1 MPLNNQPLSHSVTIY
16 DLLQALKDTINYNL
30 NCVKIATVISFN
42 PSTLTVKCRVNN
54 KRLRQLKNDGNQ
66 VLEEYPDIYAKCHFF
81 GWGGIGAVYPIEPGM
96 EGFLLF
102 NDRELETWFLTG
114 NGGKLAYDRC
124 HDLTDAI
131 FVCGLHSQP
140 NLASLPYMPDTL
152 HIYYKGS
159 DIQIQDE
166 KIIENTK
173 EYTLNAEDKI
183 EENTKEKTVNS
194 EDKIEENT
202 KEYKVNADVSYTV
215 NSLAMI
221 SENAPT
227 ISLNGSGTTN
237 ITGVANVNVDG
248 ATITLTGKKIY
259 IVCDDLYINGEEYY
273 DHRHTNGNQGNP
285 TGGVIQS

>member
-1 MPLNNQPLSHSVTIY
+1 MSLYNQELSHKTTMYGV
-16 DLLQALKDTINYNL
+16 LQTLKDTINYNL
-30 NCVKIATVISFN
+30 NCIKIATVIEFN
-42 PSTLTVKCRVNN
+42 PTLMTVKCRVNN
-54 KRLRQLKNDGNQ
+54 KRLRQLKKDGNQ

-140 NLASLPYMPDTL
+140 NIPQLPFIEECL

-159 DIQIQDE
+159 DFQIKDE
-166 KIIENTK
+166 SVTENTK
-173 EYTLNAEDKI
+173 EHTLNAEDSI
-183 EENTKEKTVNS
+183 EENTKEKTVNAS
-194 EDKIEENT
+194 TSIEENT
-202 KEYKVNADVSYTV
+202 TSYTI
-215 NSLAMI
+215 NSNATI

-227 ISLNGSGTTN
+227 ITLTGSATTN
-237 ITGVANVNVDG
+237 ITGVTNVNVDG

-259 IVCDDLYINGEEYY
+259 LVCDDFIINGESYY
-273 DHRHTNGNQGNP
+273 SHKHTNGNQGSP

>member
-1 MPLNNQPLSHSVTIY
+1 MPLYNQDLNHKTTMYS
-16 DLLQALKDTINYNL
+16 LLQTLKDTINYNL

-42 PSTLTVKCRVNN
+42 STTMTVKCRVNN

-173 EYTLNAEDKI
+173 EYTLNAEDSI
-183 EENTKEKTVNS
+183 EENTKDFT
-194 EDKIEENT
+194 I
-202 KEYKVNADVSYTV
+202 NADTSFTL
-215 NSLAMI
+215 NTATQT
-221 SENAPT
+221 ENAT
-227 ISLNGSGTTN
+227 TRNITATTN
-237 ITGVANVNVDG
+237 HTG
-248 ATITLTGKKIY
+248 TITATQLNDTTAATNTFTTSDGK
-259 IVCDDLYINGEEYY
+259 IVTVVNGIV
-273 DHRHTNGNQGNP
+273 RTIVG
-285 TGGVIQS
+285 

>member
-1 MPLNNQPLSHSVTIY
+1 MPLNNQPLSHNVTIY
-16 DLLQALKDTINYNL
+16 DLLQALKNTINYNL
-30 NCVKIATVISFN
+30 NCIKIATVIEFN
-42 PSTLTVKCRVNN
+42 PTLMTVKCRVNN

-140 NLASLPYMPDTL
+140 NLPQLPFIEECL

-159 DIQIQDE
+159 DFQIKD
-166 KIIENTK
+166 KSVTENTK
-173 EYTLNAEDKI
+173 EHTLNAEDSI
-183 EENTKEKTVNS
+183 EENTKEKTVNAS
-194 EDKIEENT
+194 TSIEENT
-202 KEYKVNADVSYTV
+202 INYTINANVKI
-215 NSLAMI
+215 N
-221 SENAPT
+221 ENAPT
-227 ISLNGSGTTN
+227 ISLTGSATTN
-237 ITGVANVNVDG
+237 IIGIASVNVNG
-248 ATITLTGKKIY
+248 ATITLAGKKIVL
-259 IVCDDLYINGEEYY
+259 VCDELTINGEDYY
-273 DHRHTNGNQGNP
+273 SHKHTNGNQGNP